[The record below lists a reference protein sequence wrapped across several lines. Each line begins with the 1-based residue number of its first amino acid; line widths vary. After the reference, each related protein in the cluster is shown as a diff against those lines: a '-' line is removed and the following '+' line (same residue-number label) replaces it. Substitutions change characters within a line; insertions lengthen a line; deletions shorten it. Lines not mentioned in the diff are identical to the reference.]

1 MKMKSVVVDDEPL
14 AREGIAEYVTE
25 TPFLELTGICKNAL
39 EASQILQQQSVDLLL
54 LDIHMPRISGIEF
67 LKSLSNPP
75 LIIFTTAYREY
86 ALEGFELDVLDYLV
100 KPISFQRFL
109 KAANKAFEQFEMKQV
124 AQNGELSLQEDSF
137 FIKSDGKY
145 IRIHFDEVLFI
156 EGLKDYVFVHTQ
168 TAKYLTLISL
178 KNVEKLLPENRFL
191 RVHRSFIAALPYVEQ
206 MDGNQLKIKQHIIPV
221 SKNLREVV
229 YQKLVGNKLW
239 KR

>member
-1 MKMKSVVVDDEPL
+1 MKIKSLVVDDEPL
-14 AREGIAEYVTE
+14 AREGIAEYVSE
-25 TPFLELTGICKNAL
+25 TPFMELVGTCKNAL
-39 EASQILQQQSVDLLL
+39 EASEMLKEQPVDLLL

-67 LKSLSNPP
+67 LRSLSNPP
-75 LIIFTTAYREY
+75 MIIFTTAFREY

-109 KAANKAFEQFEMKQV
+109 KAANKASEQFELKQNQ
-124 AQNGELSLQEDSF
+124 QNEDVTLKDYSF

-156 EGLKDYVFVHTQ
+156 EGLKDYVFIHTQ
-168 TAKYLTLISL
+168 TTRHLTLISL
-178 KNVEKLLPENRFL
+178 KNVEKLLPEHRFM
-191 RVHRSFIAALPYVEQ
+191 RVHRSFIVALPFVEQ
-206 MDGNQLKIKQHIIPV
+206 MDGNQLKIREHVIPV
-221 SKNLREVV
+221 SKNLREEV